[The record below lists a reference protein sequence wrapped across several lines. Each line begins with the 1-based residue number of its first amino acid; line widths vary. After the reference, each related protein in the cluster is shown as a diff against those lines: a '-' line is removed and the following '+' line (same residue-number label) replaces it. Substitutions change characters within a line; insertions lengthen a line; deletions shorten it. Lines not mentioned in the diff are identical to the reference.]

1 MNFAHLNHPFFS
13 IRAPP
18 ALKHTLKKLSDI
30 ATLISRK
37 SLFMRTL
44 VFFLLA
50 GGFCCFFAAG
60 CTSAAERFCE
70 STGNKNIGID
80 GYVMYS
86 TVDTADTTT
95 GTPVG
100 KLILGRLVYKSRK
113 VGIPADQKVP
123 HTGNFK
129 FTKTRT
135 LFGTEE
141 HIVEYDFTADSASGA
156 EAAAARL
163 DEIKETLMA
172 EKEK

>member
-1 MNFAHLNHPFFS
+1 MC
-13 IRAPP
+13 
-18 ALKHTLKKLSDI
+18 KL
-30 ATLISRK
+30 
-37 SLFMRTL
+37 
-44 VFFLLA
+44 FLLLLSA
-50 GGFCCFFAAG
+50 LFCCFFAAG

-70 STGNKNIGID
+70 STGNKNIGLD

-86 TVDTADTTT
+86 TVDTADTST

-129 FTKTRT
+129 FTKTKT

-163 DEIKETLMA
+163 DEIKETLIS